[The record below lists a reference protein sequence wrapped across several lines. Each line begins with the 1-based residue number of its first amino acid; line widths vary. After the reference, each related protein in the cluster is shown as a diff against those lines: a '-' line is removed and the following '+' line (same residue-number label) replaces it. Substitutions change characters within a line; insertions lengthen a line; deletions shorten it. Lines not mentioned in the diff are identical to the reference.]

1 MDNLLSKHRRF
12 VPKEVSGQNNNAIFI
27 LFILSLLFFFLV
39 KVIPFKN
46 TDALKEEMISAS
58 LTMQEAM
65 EILKECQIK
74 KRIFPDERI
83 DINRTGLIGLEY
95 SSITTSL
102 GNLESKRTTTN
113 PNFAALLVLL
123 LHQAGVNRGDTIA
136 MGASCSFPSL
146 IIAMLSASKAMDLK
160 PLCIYSLGASQWGAN
175 NPYFNWL
182 HMNQCL
188 LDAHVF
194 DVKPIAVSLGGDR
207 DSGEEMDHDGRSLLI
222 KDIMESGITFV
233 QQPDFEENI
242 KARMSLYFGEVGK
255 DGIKAFINI
264 GGSLANIGTDSEIL
278 HLKPGVLRVK
288 AIPPSERRGVLYEM
302 AAKNIPVIHLL
313 YIKGL
318 VQRYGLEWDPVP
330 LPSPGK
336 GQIYQIPRYKDPM
349 FLLITVIYFF
359 SLFITAF
366 VLLFLKK
373 RTR

>member
-1 MDNLLSKHRRF
+1 MDNLFAKHKRF
-12 VPKEVSGQNNNAIFI
+12 VPKEASGQNNNAIFI
-27 LFILSLLFFFLV
+27 LFILSLLFFLLA

-46 TDALKEEMISAS
+46 TNVLIEEMISAS

-74 KRIFPDERI
+74 KEIFPDERT

-123 LHQAGVNRGDTIA
+123 LHQAGVERGDTIA
-136 MGASCSFPSL
+136 VGASCSFPSL

-175 NPYFNWL
+175 NPHFHWL

-194 DVKPIAVSLGGDR
+194 DVKPIAVSLGGGR
-207 DSGEEMDHDGRSLLI
+207 DSGEEMDNDGRSLLI
-222 KDIMESGITFV
+222 KGIQKSGIVFL

-242 KARMSLYFGEVGK
+242 KERMRLYFEEAGK

-278 HLKPGVLRVK
+278 HLKPGVPRVK

-313 YIKGL
+313 YMKGL

-336 GQIYQIPRYKDPM
+336 GQIYQIPQYKDPM
-349 FLLITVIYFF
+349 FFLITVIYFF
-359 SLFITAF
+359 SMAF

-373 RTR
+373 GSR

>member
-1 MDNLLSKHRRF
+1 MDNLIFKHRRF
-12 VPKEVSGQNNNAIFI
+12 VPKEASGQNNKAIFI
-27 LFILSLLFFFLV
+27 LFVLSLLFFFLV
-39 KVIPFKN
+39 KLIPFKN
-46 TDALKEEMISAS
+46 TDALKGEMIYAS
-58 LTMQEAM
+58 LKMQEAM
-65 EILKECQIK
+65 KILKECQIK
-74 KRIFPDERI
+74 KDIFPDEHT

-102 GNLESKRTTTN
+102 GNLESKRTTAN
-113 PNFAALLVLL
+113 PNFAALMVLL
-123 LHQAGVNRGDTIA
+123 LQQAGVNRGDTIA
-136 MGASCSFPSL
+136 VGASCSFPAL
-146 IIAMLSASKAMDLK
+146 IIAVLSASKAMDLN

-175 NPYFNWL
+175 NPYFHWL

-194 DVKPIAVSLGGDR
+194 DIKPIAVSLGGDR
-207 DSGEEMDHDGRSLLI
+207 DSGEEMMPDGRSLLI
-222 KDIMESGITFV
+222 KDIQESGIAFV

-242 KARMSLYFGEVGK
+242 KARMSLYFEEAGK

-264 GGSLANIGTDSEIL
+264 GGSLANIGIDSEIL
-278 HLKPGVLRVK
+278 HLKPGVPRVK

-313 YIKGL
+313 YMKGL

-336 GQIYQIPRYKDPM
+336 GQIYQIPSYKDPM

-359 SLFITAF
+359 SMTF

-373 RTR
+373 GSR